1 MASRRMKMIH
11 RKNQKRKKKK
21 KRDIQ
26 ENEMRK
32 NAEYNPQ
39 LKATRSSMNNPKKSR
54 KVNIPIKKT
63 REGATSREPDR
74 PPYPVQ
80 GGTKEHGGCD
90 VRTQIPSSILSKKR
104 HD

>member
-1 MASRRMKMIH
+1 MASRRIKMIH
-11 RKNQKRKKKK
+11 RKNQKRKKEKE
-21 KRDIQ
+21 KRYPRERVEEKCRIQ
-26 ENEMRK
+26 
-32 NAEYNPQ
+32 PP
-39 LKATRSSMNNPKKSR
+39 TRRNSMNNPKKSR